1 MSDEELNIISGKILD
16 CSIEVHRNLGPGLLE
31 SIYHSC
37 LCKEF
42 DLRGI
47 KYSSQ
52 TRVPI
57 WYKGE
62 LIINDFKLDLLV
74 EQVIVIELKAV
85 ETVHPV
91 YSSQLLSYLRLMNKR
106 LGLLIN
112 FNVSRLVDGYKRII
126 NNIKIS

>member
-62 LIINDFKLDLLV
+62 LISNDFKLDLLI
-74 EQVIVIELKAV
+74 EQVIVIDLKAV

-91 YSSQLLSYLRLMNKR
+91 YSSQLLSYLRLMKKR

>member
-62 LIINDFKLDLLV
+62 LISNDFKLDLLV